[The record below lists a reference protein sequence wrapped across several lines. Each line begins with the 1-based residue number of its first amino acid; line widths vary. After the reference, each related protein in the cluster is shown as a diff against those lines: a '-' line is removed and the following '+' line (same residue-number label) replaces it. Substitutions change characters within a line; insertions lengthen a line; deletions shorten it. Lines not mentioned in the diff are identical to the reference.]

1 MESNAAPERLG
12 RYRILKEIGR
22 GGMAT
27 VYHAVQEGPHG
38 FENHVALKLIHERLL
53 AAYPRVVKMLVD
65 EARVAARIH
74 HPNVMRILDLV
85 EQENRVYM
93 VMDFVDGVSMRGV
106 LDYARETR
114 TRTPIEPI
122 IEVLA
127 AACDGVHAAHQLKSA
142 DGTHLSLVHRDMKP
156 GNIMVSTDGHVKV
169 GDFGIALFADRVAD
183 ATAQGQLK
191 GTPAYMSPEQTL
203 GGPLDARSDVFSM
216 GLTLYTLATTKL
228 AFRAKKAMHIALK
241 IARESL
247 EPHALELED
256 IGEGLGDVLRMACA
270 RDPDDRFPDAAALGD
285 ALREVRERLT
295 GETTIPQMLTATGWQ
310 VEAADPDGPLREDSL
325 YPEDS
330 EPSNAPL
337 PADPVDDPEGG
348 ELTQTVGAEQT
359 EMDTDTYIP
368 TVTELNTDLD
378 ATPISSPRPDLAPL
392 AQAQAQPPPL
402 ASLRPDAERPEAE
415 ETEVLT
421 APQRDAA
428 TITAPIPTIAGLIP
442 PAAGTG
448 PQFSDPSGGL
458 VLHERDYRGR
468 VVAGT
473 PAEKTRIGAGEK
485 LGVSIAVTFLIG
497 TIIVIVS
504 FQMLAPSGGQEPAAA
519 AAVAQVEAQEAVLPG
534 GVAIAE
540 ARAPGEGAGEEASEP
555 EVEQADVEGADL
567 GGEQIAGEQIGI
579 EEEPGEEAIGI
590 DEEAEAIVIEEEPA
604 LAAVSPPT
612 RATIEAPTP
621 RTAGAAATSSP
632 AARPA
637 AANKP
642 SPRAP
647 SKAEEAEV
655 GPEATAAEPA
665 EPGRITVS
673 SYPWSEVYID
683 GIKVGVIPLQE
694 HQIPAGI
701 HTIRLVF
708 PSVGNQEIVEKIE
721 IRPGKHV
728 RFVKKLSP
736 ASSDTGN

>member
-1 MESNAAPERLG
+1 MESNEAPERLG

-65 EARVAARIH
+65 EARVAARIN

-106 LDYARETR
+106 LDHARETH

-127 AACDGVHAAHQLKSA
+127 AACDGIHAAHQLKSA

-228 AFRAKKAMHIALK
+228 AFRARKAMHIALK

-247 EPHALELED
+247 EPHAVELD
-256 IGEGLGDVLRMACA
+256 AIGEGLGDVLRRACA
-270 RDPDDRFPDAAALGD
+270 RDPDDRFPDAASLGD
-285 ALREVRERLT
+285 ALREVRERLD
-295 GETTIPQMLTATGWQ
+295 GETTIPQMLAATGWQ
-310 VEAADPDGPLREDSL
+310 AGPLDPDAALQEDSL
-325 YPEDS
+325 DPEDS
-330 EPSNAPL
+330 EPSHSPL
-337 PADPVDDPEGG
+337 PAEPIDDPEER

-378 ATPISSPRPDLAPL
+378 ATPISSPRPDLVALAP
-392 AQAQAQPPPL
+392 APDKPPPGVSL
-402 ASLRPDAERPEAE
+402 APGAETQDSAQ

-421 APQRDAA
+421 PAQRDAA
-428 TITAPIPTIAGLIP
+428 TITAPVPTIAGLIP
-442 PAAGTG
+442 PAAGAG
-448 PQFSDPSGGL
+448 PQLTEPSGGL

-468 VVAGT
+468 VVSGT
-473 PAEKTRIGAGEK
+473 PAERTRIGVGEK
-485 LGVSIAVTFLIG
+485 LGVSIAVAFLVV
-497 TIIVIVS
+497 TIVAIVS
-504 FQMLAPSGGQEPAAA
+504 FQLLSPSGEEEPVAGAEVAALQA
-519 AAVAQVEAQEAVLPG
+519 EQAVLPG

-540 ARAPGEGAGEEASEP
+540 PQDSGGLDGEGASGPGSESAAERAAS
-555 EVEQADVEGADL
+555 
-567 GGEQIAGEQIGI
+567 AGSDEIGI
-579 EEEPGEEAIGI
+579 EEEPEAVGS
-590 DEEAEAIVIEEEPA
+590 DEEAEALTIEEETAEPA
-604 LAAVSPPT
+604 ASPPT
-612 RATIEAPTP
+612 AAPVQAPTQRP
-621 RTAGAAATSSP
+621 AAVAAAP
-632 AARPA
+632 RPA
-637 AANKP
+637 AASRP
-642 SPRAP
+642 AARAA
-647 SKAEEAEV
+647 SKAEGSGAA
-655 GPEATAAEPA
+655 PETAAEPA
-665 EPGRITVS
+665 APGKITVS

-694 HQIPAGI
+694 HSIPAGI

-708 PSVGNQEIVEKIE
+708 PSLGNQEIVEKIE
-721 IRPGKHV
+721 VRPGKHV
-728 RFVKKLSP
+728 RFVKKLNPP
-736 ASSDTGN
+736 AANSGN